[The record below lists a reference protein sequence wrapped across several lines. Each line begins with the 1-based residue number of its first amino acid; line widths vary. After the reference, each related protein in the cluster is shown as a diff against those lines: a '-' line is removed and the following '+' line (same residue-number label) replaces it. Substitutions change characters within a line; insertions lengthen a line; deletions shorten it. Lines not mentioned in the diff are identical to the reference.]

1 MEKAPNEL
9 ATFRFTDLPD
19 DLTRSVFEASAE
31 DKDDPNW
38 ACARVS
44 KTVQSWV
51 EPVLYR
57 HIVLNTGSDIIN
69 FRRTLTSRPTSK
81 PPHFFSDN
89 VKSLYI
95 TGSSYHQATY
105 EIMSACPNVS
115 HLEFHLHLAEDKN
128 NDLRVGRHKVWD
140 AMRPTRLNIP
150 ALMFLPSRRHFN
162 FIPDEKF
169 DSTRNPMFSA
179 ITHLDLYWDRSIT
192 TWSWETISLLQGL
205 THLCFS
211 MAPARLDTISCASQ
225 NLRTALPYFPT
236 SLTVCVFTIPFTQ
249 FFDNA
254 RELIENNSTR
264 LDHRVVAA
272 VDVYYY
278 NKEIEKGEEGL
289 WVKRE
294 AIWRYAGGLARKD
307 EEKAF
312 WERAEKVVHSRKA
325 ALGIEYAMGQLT
337 II

>member
-9 ATFRFTDLPD
+9 PTFRFHDLPD

-31 DKDDPNW
+31 DNDEPNW
-38 ACARVS
+38 ACAQVS
-44 KTVQSWV
+44 KAVQSWV

-57 HIVLNTGSDIIN
+57 HIVLDTVFDIIN
-69 FRRTLTSRPTSK
+69 FHRTLTSRPTSK

-95 TGSSYHQATY
+95 TGSSYYQATY

-128 NDLRVGRHKVWD
+128 NDLRVGRHKVWET
-140 AMRPTRLNIP
+140 MRPTRLNIP

-162 FIPDEKF
+162 FTSDGMLN
-169 DSTRNPMFSA
+169 STINPIFSS
-179 ITHLDLYWDRSIT
+179 ITYLDLYWDRSIT

-211 MAPARLDTISCASQ
+211 MTPALDTISCASQ

-236 SLTVCVFTIPFTQ
+236 SLIVCVFTIPFTQ
-249 FFDNA
+249 WFEDA
-254 RELIENNSTR
+254 RKLIENNSTR

-272 VDVYYY
+272 VDDYYY
-278 NKEIEKGEEGL
+278 NKEIEKGEQGL
-289 WVKRE
+289 WLKRE
-294 AIWRYAGGLARKD
+294 AIWRYAGALARKD

-312 WERAEKVVHSRKA
+312 WERAEKVVQSRKA
-325 ALGIEYAMGQLT
+325 ALGIEYTMAQLT
-337 II
+337 VV